1 MTRIDPTISFL
12 QTGRGTATQSPAA
25 PSQAGAVTLTD
36 SPASLARLTAGS
48 IIEGTVIGHDARGLT
63 QVRTEHGMISF
74 RSLMSLP
81 TGSQLVMQLQTSGSQ
96 IQVVVLSVTPPGP
109 EGAAAGAR
117 GGAQSSQRPGAPP
130 AAGQPGGQPGVAAQ
144 PSALLGLLQE
154 WPALGEAL
162 AALQGAGSPAAQIR
176 ATLVARPNPQIAS
189 TLLFFIAA
197 LTRGNVSALLGRE
210 IGKALVDAG
219 RADLAGRLAGDV
231 GQLSRL
237 AAGTDSSEWRVFLLP
252 FADADRIEQI
262 RLFLKRHR
270 ATREDEDDRPMTRF
284 VFEVGLS
291 RLGRIQ
297 FDGLAGGDRFDLMV
311 RSLAPLSDE
320 IMAEIRA
327 IFGNAREAGKL
338 AGEIAFQTVP
348 AFSVAPLEEA
358 LASESEIVV

>member
-12 QTGRGTATQSPAA
+12 QSGHGAATQSPSAL
-25 PSQAGAVTLTD
+25 SQARAVTLTD

-48 IIEGTVIGHDARGLT
+48 IIEGTVIGHDARGRT

-74 RSLMSLP
+74 RTPISLP
-81 TGSQLVMQLQTSGSQ
+81 PGSQLVLQLQTTGSQ
-96 IQVVVLSVTPPGP
+96 IQVVILSVTPPGP
-109 EGAAAGAR
+109 EGAAGGAQ
-117 GGAQSSQRPGAPP
+117 GVAQSSQRPGAP
-130 AAGQPGGQPGVAAQ
+130 AAGQPGGQPGVPAQ
-144 PSALLGLLQE
+144 PNALLGLIQE
-154 WPALGEAL
+154 WPTLGEAL
-162 AALQGAGSPAAQIR
+162 AALQGAGSPAAQIL
-176 ATLVARPNPQIAS
+176 ATLVARPNPQISS
-189 TLLFFIAA
+189 TLLFFVAA
-197 LTRGNVSALLGRE
+197 LTRGDVSALLGRE

-219 RADLAGRLAGDV
+219 RADLAGRLADDF

-252 FADADRIEQI
+252 FADAGRIEQI

-270 ATREDEDDRPMTRF
+270 ATHEEEDDRPMTRF

-358 LASESEIVV
+358 LASESGFVV